1 LNRHHLDVAIAGFEE
16 RTSCASNTTGNRKY
30 FLNARPH
37 NVILPGPFLDEE
49 ALKQAIASFEARAEA
64 AERNGLPKTAKSWRD
79 AVDNLRAGVAM
90 QRIGANVLKA
100 ICYQ

>member
-1 LNRHHLDVAIAGFEE
+1 
-16 RTSCASNTTGNRKY
+16 
-30 FLNARPH
+30 
-37 NVILPGPFLDEE
+37 VILPGPFLDEE

-100 ICYQ
+100 SVTNSTEPMRLTCAITDSECDEVFAHLMA

>member
-1 LNRHHLDVAIAGFEE
+1 M
-16 RTSCASNTTGNRKY
+16 
-30 FLNARPH
+30 
-37 NVILPGPFLDEE
+37 ILPGPFMAGEE
-49 ALKQAIASFEARAEA
+49 LKQAIASLEARANA